1 MAMIGSYYAY
11 STNSWGYL
19 ISLIPYLLA
28 FAVLLGV
35 LVTIHEFGH
44 FIVARMCNV
53 YVQRFSIGMGP
64 VFYKKYDK
72 HGTEFA
78 LSAVPLGGYV
88 SMITNK
94 LIELDPESV
103 KDLSEDQLKNTFDS
117 KPKWQRASIMFA
129 GPLANFLLSIFIFTA
144 IFLNTI
150 DPQTVPVINKASQD
164 ISYTS
169 SSSFEANDKIISINN
184 TTVKD
189 AKDINL
195 ELLSYAGFSGDL
207 NFLISRST
215 NPNPLNIKVSVT
227 DFLPSSESQKSPAK
241 YMGLDISYMMQ
252 PIIGKVISGG
262 AADQGGLK
270 SNDLVLKIGSS
281 NISFAND
288 IRAVISDNPETNLEF
303 KVNRGGEILY
313 LPITIG
319 SQVNNEE
326 MVGVLGVAFGTS
338 RSIGQSF
345 SKGVY
350 ETYNLSVKTL
360 QFIGKMLTGN
370 MGTENLSGPIGIA
383 QMAGNTAQAG
393 FLPFMY
399 LMALLSISLAVL
411 NLLPIPVLDGGQLT
425 LLGIEAIRGKPLPE
439 KAENII
445 YTGGTVLV
453 GMLMIFAI
461 FNDISR
467 FF

>member
-1 MAMIGSYYAY
+1 M
-11 STNSWGYL
+11 TYL
-19 ISLIPYLLA
+19 IYILA
-28 FAVLLGV
+28 FAILLGV

-44 FIVARMCNV
+44 FIVARMCKV
-53 YVQRFSIGMGP
+53 HVQRFSIGMGP

-94 LIELDPESV
+94 LIELEPEIS
-103 KDLSEDQLKNTFDS
+103 DQLTEEQLQNTFDS

-150 DPQTVPVINKASQD
+150 DPQTVPVINKANQD
-164 ISYTS
+164 ISYIGS
-169 SSSFEANDKIISINN
+169 LSFQASDKILSINS

-195 ELLSYAGFSGDL
+195 ELLSYAGFSGEL
-207 NFLISRST
+207 NFLISRALIEK
-215 NPNPLNIKVSVT
+215 PLNIEVSVI
-227 DFLPSSESQKSPAK
+227 DFLPTSESQKNPTE
-241 YMGLDISYMMQ
+241 YLGLDISYMMQ
-252 PIIGKVISGG
+252 PIIGKILSGG
-262 AADQGGLK
+262 SADQGGLK
-270 SNDLVLKIGSS
+270 TNDVVLKIGSS

-288 IRAVISDNPETNLEF
+288 IRAVISNNPDTNLEF
-303 KVNRGGEILY
+303 KINRSGEILY
-313 LPITIG
+313 LPILIG
-319 SQVNNEE
+319 SQLNDEE
-326 MVGVLGVAFGTS
+326 TVGVLGVSFGTS

-350 ETYNLSVKTL
+350 ETYNLSLKTL
-360 QFIGKMLTGN
+360 QFIGKMLSGN

-445 YTGGTVLV
+445 YTGGAVLV

-461 FNDISR
+461 FNDIAR

>member
-1 MAMIGSYYAY
+1 M
-11 STNSWGYL
+11 TYL
-19 ISLIPYLLA
+19 IYILA
-28 FAVLLGV
+28 FAILLGV

-44 FIVARMCNV
+44 FIVARMCKV
-53 YVQRFSIGMGP
+53 HVQRFSIGMGP

-94 LIELDPESV
+94 LIELEPEIS
-103 KDLSEDQLKNTFDS
+103 DQLTEEQLQNTFDS

-150 DPQTVPVINKASQD
+150 DPQTVPVINKVNQD
-164 ISYTS
+164 ISYIGS
-169 SSSFEANDKIISINN
+169 LSFQASDKILSINN

-195 ELLSYAGFSGDL
+195 ELLSYAGFTGEL
-207 NFLISRST
+207 NFLISRALIEK
-215 NPNPLNIKVSVT
+215 PLNIEVSVI
-227 DFLPSSESQKSPAK
+227 DFLPTSESQKNPTE
-241 YMGLDISYMMQ
+241 YLGLDISYMMQ
-252 PIIGKVISGG
+252 PIIGKILSGG
-262 AADQGGLK
+262 SADQGGLK
-270 SNDLVLKIGSS
+270 TNDVVLKIGSS

-288 IRAVISDNPETNLEF
+288 IRAVVSNNPDTNLEF
-303 KVNRGGEILY
+303 KINRSGEILY
-313 LPITIG
+313 LPISIG
-319 SQVNNEE
+319 SQLIDEE
-326 MVGVLGVAFGTS
+326 TVGVLGVSFGTS

-350 ETYNLSVKTL
+350 ETYNLSLKTL
-360 QFIGKMLTGN
+360 QFIGKMLSGN

-445 YTGGTVLV
+445 YTGGAVLV

-461 FNDISR
+461 FNDIAR

>member
-1 MAMIGSYYAY
+1 MTTIIYIASF
-11 STNSWGYL
+11 
-19 ISLIPYLLA
+19 LA
-28 FAVLLGV
+28 LLGV

-44 FIVARMCNV
+44 FIVARMCKV
-53 YVQRFSIGMGP
+53 HVQRFSIGMGP

-94 LIELDPESV
+94 LIEVDPESV
-103 KDLSEDQLKNTFDS
+103 KGLTQEQLKNTFDS

-150 DPQTVPVINKASQD
+150 DPQTVPVINSSNQD
-164 ISYTS
+164 IAYSTTQV
-169 SSSFEANDKIISINN
+169 FVDGDKILSIND
-184 TTVKD
+184 TSVKD

-195 ELLSYAGFSGDL
+195 ELLSYAGFSGEL
-207 NFLISRST
+207 NFSVMRSDID
-215 NPNPLNIKVSVT
+215 NPIDIGIDVI
-227 DFLPSSESQKSPAK
+227 DFLPTSESQSNPTQ
-241 YMGLDISYMMQ
+241 YLGIEISYLMK

-262 AADQGGLK
+262 SADNAGIK
-270 SNDLVLKIGSS
+270 PNDRILKIGNK
-281 NISFAND
+281 NINFADD
-288 IRAVISDNPETNLEF
+288 IRKEVSLNPNTSAEF
-303 KVNRGGEILY
+303 KIIRNEEILY
-313 LPITIG
+313 LPVNIG
-319 SQVNNEE
+319 SQVNQNETI
-326 MVGVLGVAFGTS
+326 GVLGVSFGTT
-338 RSIGQSF
+338 RSFIQSF
-345 SKGVY
+345 SKGIY
-350 ETYNLSVKTL
+350 ETYNLSLKTL

-383 QMAGNTAQAG
+383 QMAGDTAQAG

-439 KAENII
+439 KIENMVF
-445 YTGGTVLV
+445 TGGAALV
-453 GMLMIFAI
+453 IMLMFFAI

>member
-1 MAMIGSYYAY
+1 MTTIIYIASF
-11 STNSWGYL
+11 
-19 ISLIPYLLA
+19 LA
-28 FAVLLGV
+28 LLGV

-44 FIVARMCNV
+44 FIVARMCKV
-53 YVQRFSIGMGP
+53 HVQRFSIGMGP

-94 LIELDPESV
+94 LIEVDPESV
-103 KDLSEDQLKNTFDS
+103 KGLTQEQLKNTFDS

-150 DPQTVPVINKASQD
+150 DPQTVPVINSSNQD
-164 ISYTS
+164 IAYSTTQV
-169 SSSFEANDKIISINN
+169 FVDGDKILSIND
-184 TTVKD
+184 TSVKD

-195 ELLSYAGFSGDL
+195 ELLSYAGFSGEL
-207 NFLISRST
+207 NFSVMRSDND
-215 NPNPLNIKVSVT
+215 NPINIGIDVI
-227 DFLPSSESQKSPAK
+227 DFLPTSESQSNPTQ
-241 YMGLDISYMMQ
+241 YLGIEISYLMK

-262 AADQGGLK
+262 SADNAGIK
-270 SNDLVLKIGSS
+270 PNDRILKIGNK
-281 NISFAND
+281 NINFADD
-288 IRAVISDNPETNLEF
+288 IRKEVSLNPNTNAEF
-303 KVNRGGEILY
+303 KIIRNEEILY
-313 LPITIG
+313 LPVNIG
-319 SQVNNEE
+319 SQVNQNDTI
-326 MVGVLGVAFGTS
+326 GVLGVSFGTT
-338 RSIGQSF
+338 RSFIQSL
-345 SKGVY
+345 SKGIY
-350 ETYNLSVKTL
+350 ETYNLSLKTL

-383 QMAGNTAQAG
+383 QMAGDTAQAG

-439 KAENII
+439 KIENMVF
-445 YTGGTVLV
+445 TGGAALV
-453 GMLMIFAI
+453 IMLMFFAI

>member
-1 MAMIGSYYAY
+1 MS
-11 STNSWGYL
+11 YL
-19 ISLIPYLLA
+19 IYILA

-53 YVQRFSIGMGP
+53 HVQRFSVGMGP
-64 VFYKKYDK
+64 VFYKKCDK

-78 LSAVPLGGYV
+78 LSAIPLGGYV

-94 LIELDPESV
+94 LIELEPEI
-103 KDLSEDQLKNTFDS
+103 KNQLTEEQLKNTFDS
-117 KPKWQRASIMFA
+117 KPKAHRAAIMFA
-129 GPLANFLLSIFIFTA
+129 GPLANFLLSIVIFTG
-144 IFLNTI
+144 IFLNTV
-150 DPQTVPVINKASQD
+150 DPKIVPVINSVNQEIIYSNNETFK
-164 ISYTS
+164 
-169 SSSFEANDKIISINN
+169 ANDKILSINN
-184 TTVKD
+184 VIVKE

-195 ELLSYAGFSGDL
+195 ELLSYAGYSGDL
-207 NFLISRST
+207 IFSVERDNFVKPINVFVGL
-215 NPNPLNIKVSVT
+215 K
-227 DFLPSSESQKSPAK
+227 DFLPTSQSQADPTGSLGIKVE
-241 YMGLDISYMMQ
+241 YFMQ

-262 AADQGGLK
+262 SADRAGIK
-270 SNDLVLKIGSS
+270 SNDKILEINNSK
-281 NISFAND
+281 ILFAND
-288 IRAVISDNPETNLEF
+288 IQKKVSENPNRSLEF
-303 KVNRGGEILY
+303 KLIRDGEIIY
-313 LPITIG
+313 LPVNID
-319 SQVNNEE
+319 SQINEN
-326 MVGVLGVAFGTS
+326 VTKGILGVSFGTS
-338 RSIGQSF
+338 RNFRQSI
-345 SKGVY
+345 SKGIY
-350 ETYNLSVKTL
+350 ETYNLSLKTL
-360 QFIGKMLTGN
+360 QFIGKMITGN

-445 YTGGTVLV
+445 YTGGAVLV

-467 FF
+467 FL